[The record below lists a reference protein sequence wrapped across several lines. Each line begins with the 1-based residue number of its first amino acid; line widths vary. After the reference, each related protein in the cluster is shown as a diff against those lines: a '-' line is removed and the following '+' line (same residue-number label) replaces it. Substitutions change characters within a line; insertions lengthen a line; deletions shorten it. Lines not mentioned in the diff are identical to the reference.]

1 MKKFLKK
8 IFKTLGRFFKKTFRI
23 IYRIID
29 LLIVTPLS
37 KLVYK
42 LGDLL
47 GSKNGNFDKIL
58 NNPTTLLYASLICAL
73 VAFFAVDLKVVN
85 LTETEALVLS
95 NMEINVDYNEEAY
108 VVEGIPESADIV
120 LMGKKSSLYLAEQ
133 LGDHKLS
140 LDLTGYSEG
149 THKVNIKYNNPI
161 NTLDYKLD
169 PSRVTIVIHPKI
181 SETRTLTTDVLNQ
194 DKLNEK
200 LTISSVELSKSEVII
215 KSYKEKLTTVANVKA
230 LVDAN
235 ALNATSAGT
244 YTLDNVKLVAYD
256 ENGTEINDIEIVPG
270 TVTATVVVSSPSK
283 VVPINVVPVGDVAS
297 GSAISSITP
306 NVSTV
311 TLYGD
316 ENVLKGIEKID
327 VEINVDNLSSDK
339 TFQDKITKPNGVR
352 SMSETAI
359 TIKVVMEK
367 ETSVQFDDIPITF
380 KGLDTSKYNAQA
392 ASADNTKVSVVVK
405 GVKTILNKLSKNDI
419 VASIDLSDL
428 PAGTWEVPV
437 NVTGSDN
444 KLTYTSKTTKVKII
458 IIEK

>member
-37 KLVYK
+37 KFVYK

-58 NNPTTLLYASLICAL
+58 NNPTTLLYASLFCAL
-73 VAFFAVDLKVVN
+73 AAFFAVDLKVIN
-85 LTETEALVLS
+85 LTETEAIVLS

-140 LDLTGYSEG
+140 LDLTGYSQG

-169 PSRVTIVIHPKI
+169 PSRVTIVIHPKV
-181 SETRTLTTDVLNQ
+181 SEDRTLTTDVLNQ

-200 LTISSVELSKSEVII
+200 LTISSVELSTSKVII
-215 KSYKEKLTTVANVKA
+215 KSYKEKLATVANVKA
-230 LVDAN
+230 IVDAN

-306 NVSTV
+306 NVNTV

-316 ENVLKGIEKID
+316 EAVLKGIDKID
-327 VEINVDNLSSDK
+327 VN
-339 TFQDKITKPNGVR
+339 
-352 SMSETAI
+352 
-359 TIKVVMEK
+359 
-367 ETSVQFDDIPITF
+367 
-380 KGLDTSKYNAQA
+380 
-392 ASADNTKVSVVVK
+392 
-405 GVKTILNKLSKNDI
+405 
-419 VASIDLSDL
+419 
-428 PAGTWEVPV
+428 
-437 NVTGSDN
+437 
-444 KLTYTSKTTKVKII
+444 II
-458 IIEK
+458 IV